1 MLGLFLPFCSPLH
14 VLRTWC
20 ICRNWFTLLRS
31 HALPC
36 ALLSASGLGP
46 SKAVPAFLPGLAQ
59 EVSSCVPQS
68 LKLQTTFQS
77 YQSLSH
83 SLSHCQFHCG
93 SHQSLWATTPS
104 WHSGNLR
111 QSFFSRHRNSHAQR
125 SVKRWRNREA
135 SCNIMRLSM
144 WLSVKFQDVKLRPAA
159 RWSCQGAEN
168 VPRSI
173 SRSFSCTAPENSRFS
188 KHKLQAKGKWP
199 KKTMCVRKVMCV
211 TFPMCKQIC
220 KLQERECSPVAFG
233 ETLYMSCEGKK
244 AEVIWKSET

>member
-111 QSFFSRHRNSHAQR
+111 QSFFSRHRNSNAQR

-135 SCNIMRLSM
+135 SCNMRLSM
-144 WLSVKFQDVKLRPAA
+144 WLSVKFQDVKLRPGASRGHPRPAGAA
-159 RWSCQGAEN
+159 KALKMCPVRFPGASAALPLRTLDFQSTCCRQMEN
-168 VPRSI
+168 GQK
-173 SRSFSCTAPENSRFS
+173 NY
-188 KHKLQAKGKWP
+188 
-199 KKTMCVRKVMCV
+199 VRKESYVR
-211 TFPMCKQIC
+211 
-220 KLQERECSPVAFG
+220 KLSDVQ
-233 ETLYMSCEGKK
+233 TNL
-244 AEVIWKSET
+244 